1 MKDLFPIDTR
11 NILAQTDNREFQQRL
26 HKIEGLVNAI
36 ESAADPN
43 VRASAVEL
51 MRSLMDLH
59 GAGIE
64 RMMEIIFEAGT
75 VNGERAGIIDR
86 FAADD
91 LVASLLLL
99 HGLHPLAV
107 ETRVVQALDKV
118 RPYLRS
124 HGGNVELLG
133 ISEGVVS
140 LKLQGSCNG
149 CASSAMTLKLAIE
162 EAIYEA
168 APDVIAL
175 QVEGVVAQRLPTEL
189 VQLNGSSGKNGS
201 TQPADGKGTWEEVR
215 GLASLVN
222 GAVRTLEVCGRQ
234 VLFCRLDETYY
245 AYSDVCPECGDMMQ
259 FASLESAS
267 LVCPACGQRFDVM
280 RAGRG
285 LDKPNLYLE
294 PYPLLVEHGQAKIAL
309 PAV

>member
-1 MKDLFPIDTR
+1 
-11 NILAQTDNREFQQRL
+11 
-26 HKIEGLVNAI
+26 
-36 ESAADPN
+36 
-43 VRASAVEL
+43 
-51 MRSLMDLH
+51 MDLH

-64 RMMEIIFEAGT
+64 RMMEIAFEAGAA
-75 VNGERAGIIDR
+75 NGELIDR
-86 FAADD
+86 FADDD

-99 HGLHPLAV
+99 HGLHPLDI
-107 ETRVVQALDKV
+107 ETRVAQALDKV

-162 EAIYEA
+162 EAIYQA
-168 APDVIAL
+168 APDVTAL
-175 QVEGVVAQRLPTEL
+175 EVEGVVAQQRPPAEL
-189 VQLNGSSGKNGS
+189 VQLNGSSGKNDNAHA
-201 TQPADGKGTWEEVR
+201 ADGSGAWEEVR
-215 GLASLVN
+215 GLASLAN
-222 GAVRTLEVCGRQ
+222 GAVRTIEVCGRQ